1 MAIVETRVTNI
12 PALSPVAHAMRRD
25 VSRHVLI
32 LGLAL
37 SAGAGVAAPTAAQ
50 STDNALCAPLTEILT
65 AAPREFRA
73 LRGDDYSTKFESWRA
88 KITLDG
94 YDACWID
101 DVSRS
106 FWCLLQAPDMPSAAS
121 RAERTIADVTA
132 CHPTARQ
139 QQGSEAM
146 DNNVTRVITEW
157 IVESERRLRL
167 VHRYP
172 TKPPGLA
179 AVFLYVY

>member
-1 MAIVETRVTNI
+1 MVIPEARVTND
-12 PALSPVAHAMRRD
+12 PALSPVGPAAHGGLARHARR
-25 VSRHVLI
+25 L
-32 LGLAL
+32 LLAL
-37 SAGAGVAAPTAAQ
+37 SAVLAVIDGAPAQ
-50 STDNALCAPLTEILT
+50 NAENALCAPLSEILA
-65 AAPREFRA
+65 AAPREFRP

-121 RAERTIADVTA
+121 RAERTLTDVTA
-132 CHPTARQ
+132 CHPTARR

-146 DNNVTRVITEW
+146 DNNVTRVITDWLLEGD
-157 IVESERRLRL
+157 RRLRL